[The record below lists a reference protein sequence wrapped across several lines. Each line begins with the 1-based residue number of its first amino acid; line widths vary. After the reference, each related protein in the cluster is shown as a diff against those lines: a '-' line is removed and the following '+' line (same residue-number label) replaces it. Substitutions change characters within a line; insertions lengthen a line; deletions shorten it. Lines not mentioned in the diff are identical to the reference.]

1 VGTYFNPHI
10 IRIEI
15 FEQELILLATLQ
27 IHNKECPG
35 NWRTRKVGIYLA
47 FFLLVLCT
55 PVYADDPDTQAE
67 ESGGWKISGWNIQT
81 SLYTKHWD
89 SDPDHTN
96 KQKLIGPE
104 LVFENDYLVGLA
116 IFRNSFD
123 QPSQFL
129 YIGKTWRLFR
139 SEYFYF
145 KLVGGLLH
153 GYKEPYEDKIPL
165 NGLGVAPA
173 ILPSF
178 GIRYKRVMV
187 EVQIAGTAAI
197 TITGGLR
204 F

>member
-1 VGTYFNPHI
+1 VPSKFHISFNI
-10 IRIEI
+10 C
-15 FEQELILLATLQ
+15 LAGLL
-27 IHNKECPG
+27 
-35 NWRTRKVGIYLA
+35 
-47 FFLLVLCT
+47 LLFCINLH
-55 PVYADDPDTQAE
+55 AE
-67 ESGGWKISGWNIQT
+67 EGTIETDKSSGWKIKGWNIQT

-89 SDPDHTN
+89 DDPDHTN

-129 YIGKTWRLFR
+129 YIGKTWPLFR
-139 SEYFYF
+139 TDWFYF

-153 GYKEPYEDKIPL
+153 GYKEPYEDKIPF

-178 GIRYKRVMV
+178 GFRYKYFML
-187 EVQIAGTAAI
+187 ETQIAGTAAI
-197 TITGGLR
+197 TITAGLR

>member
-1 VGTYFNPHI
+1 VVNP
-10 IRIEI
+10 
-15 FEQELILLATLQ
+15 Q
-27 IHNKECPG
+27 IHPQDFSKGRRAKTIRACLACALLMLS
-35 NWRTRKVGIYLA
+35 THIY
-47 FFLLVLCT
+47 
-55 PVYADDPDTQAE
+55 AE
-67 ESGGWKISGWNIQT
+67 EDTDSDAEQSSGWNISGWNIQT

-89 SDPDHTN
+89 PEPDHTN

-153 GYKEPYEDKIPL
+153 GYKEPYEDKIPF

-178 GIRYKRVMV
+178 GFRYKHIML
-187 EVQIAGTAAI
+187 EAQIAGTAAI

>member
-1 VGTYFNPHI
+1 VAFPQIQPQDLSKGHRARV
-10 IRIEI
+10 IRAC
-15 FEQELILLATLQ
+15 LA
-27 IHNKECPG
+27 C
-35 NWRTRKVGIYLA
+35 A
-47 FFLLVLCT
+47 LLVFST
-55 PVYADDPDTQAE
+55 HIYAEEDTTAEAE
-67 ESGGWKISGWNIQT
+67 ESNGWKISGWNIQT

-89 SDPDHTN
+89 PEPDHTN

-129 YIGKTWRLFR
+129 YIGKTWPLFHSR
-139 SEYFYF
+139 HFYF

-153 GYKEPYEDKIPL
+153 GYKEPYEDKIPF

-178 GIRYKRVMV
+178 GFRYKHIML
-187 EVQIAGTAAI
+187 EAQIAGAAAI

>member
-1 VGTYFNPHI
+1 VS
-10 IRIEI
+10 
-15 FEQELILLATLQ
+15 LQ
-27 IHNKECPG
+27 IQSQQCSSRLRSHALSIC
-35 NWRTRKVGIYLA
+35 LA
-47 FFLLVLCT
+47 SVLLLITIPLC
-55 PVYADDPDTQAE
+55 ADDPGE
-67 ESGGWKISGWNIQT
+67 ESEPETVVETEEHSGWKISGWNIQT

-89 SDPDHTN
+89 PEPDHTD

-104 LVFENDYLVGLA
+104 LVFENNYLVGLA

-123 QPSQFL
+123 QPSQLL

-178 GIRYKRVMV
+178 GVRYKRVMA

-197 TITGGLR
+197 TITAGLR

>member
-1 VGTYFNPHI
+1 MPLQLRVFVKTCLIGLMLFSLNLNADEAAPE
-10 IRIEI
+10 IE
-15 FEQELILLATLQ
+15 E
-27 IHNKECPG
+27 KP
-35 NWRTRKVGIYLA
+35 
-47 FFLLVLCT
+47 
-55 PVYADDPDTQAE
+55 
-67 ESGGWKISGWNIQT
+67 GWKIRGWNIQT

-96 KQKLIGPE
+96 HQKLIGPE
-104 LVFENDYLVGLA
+104 IEFENDYMVGLA
-116 IFRNSFD
+116 IFKNSFD
-123 QPSQFL
+123 QSSQFL

-139 SEYFYF
+139 SDHFYF

-153 GYKEPYEDKIPL
+153 GYKKPYEDKIPF

-178 GIRYKRVMV
+178 GFRYKRIML
-187 EVQIAGTAAI
+187 ETQIAGTAAI

>member
-1 VGTYFNPHI
+1 MGTYFNPHI

-27 IHNKECPG
+27 IHNKECPR
-35 NWRTRKVGIYLA
+35 NWRTRKVGTCLA
-47 FFLLVLCT
+47 FFLLMLCT
-55 PVYADDPDTQAE
+55 PVYADDPDIQAE
-67 ESGGWKISGWNIQT
+67 EGSGWKISGWNIQT

>member
-1 VGTYFNPHI
+1 VGTRVKPHI
-10 IRIEI
+10 TRIEI
-15 FEQELILLATLQ
+15 FEQELILLATPQTHTQNYLR
-27 IHNKECPG
+27 
-35 NWRTRKVGIYLA
+35 NWRTRVVSACLVT
-47 FFLLVLCT
+47 FLLVFSL
-55 PVYADDPDTQAE
+55 PINADDSGKETE
-67 ESGGWKISGWNIQT
+67 ESSGWKISGWNIQT

-178 GIRYKRVMV
+178 GIRYKRVMM

>member
-1 VGTYFNPHI
+1 
-10 IRIEI
+10 
-15 FEQELILLATLQ
+15 
-27 IHNKECPG
+27 
-35 NWRTRKVGIYLA
+35 
-47 FFLLVLCT
+47 LVLSLA
-55 PVYADDPDTQAE
+55 VEADDPGTETE
-67 ESGGWKISGWNIQT
+67 ESSGWKISGWNIQT

-153 GYKEPYEDKIPL
+153 GYKEPFEDKIPL

-178 GIRYKRVMV
+178 GIRYKRVML

>member
-1 VGTYFNPHI
+1 
-10 IRIEI
+10 
-15 FEQELILLATLQ
+15 LKACLA
-27 IHNKECPG
+27 C
-35 NWRTRKVGIYLA
+35 A
-47 FFLLVLCT
+47 LLVFST
-55 PVYADDPDTQAE
+55 HIYAEEDTAGEAE
-67 ESGGWKISGWNIQT
+67 ESNGWKISGWNIQT
-81 SLYTKHWD
+81 SLYTHHWD
-89 SDPDHTN
+89 PEPDHTN
-96 KQKLIGPE
+96 HQKLIGPE

-139 SEYFYF
+139 SDYFYF

-153 GYKEPYEDKIPL
+153 GYKEPYEDKIPF

-178 GIRYKRVMV
+178 GFRYKYIML
-187 EVQIAGTAAI
+187 EAQIAGTAAI

>member
-1 VGTYFNPHI
+1 MAFP
-10 IRIEI
+10 
-15 FEQELILLATLQ
+15 Q
-27 IHNKECPG
+27 IHSQNYSKDS
-35 NWRTRKVGIYLA
+35 RTMAIRACLA
-47 FFLLVLCT
+47 FALL
-55 PVYADDPDTQAE
+55 PFSAHIFAE
-67 ESGGWKISGWNIQT
+67 EDTAGEAEEGNGWKISGWNIQT

-89 SDPDHTN
+89 ADPDHTN
-96 KQKLIGPE
+96 HQKLIGPE

-139 SEYFYF
+139 SDYFYF

-153 GYKEPYEDKIPL
+153 GYKEPYEDKIPF

-178 GIRYKRVMV
+178 GFRYKYIML
-187 EVQIAGTAAI
+187 EAQIAGTAAI

>member
-1 VGTYFNPHI
+1 MAFPQFHHQDCIKGRRARA
-10 IRIEI
+10 IRAC
-15 FEQELILLATLQ
+15 LA
-27 IHNKECPG
+27 C
-35 NWRTRKVGIYLA
+35 A
-47 FFLLVLCT
+47 LLVFSTCNFAQEDSGT
-55 PVYADDPDTQAE
+55 ETE
-67 ESGGWKISGWNIQT
+67 ESSGWKISGWNIQT

-89 SDPDHTN
+89 PEPDHTDH
-96 KQKLIGPE
+96 QKLIGPE

-123 QPSQFL
+123 QPSQLL

-153 GYKEPYEDKIPL
+153 GYKEPYEDKIPF

-178 GIRYKRVMV
+178 GFRYKYIML
-187 EVQIAGTAAI
+187 EAQIAGTAAI

>member
-1 VGTYFNPHI
+1 MPPKTINRFSTC
-10 IRIEI
+10 
-15 FEQELILLATLQ
+15 LAGL
-27 IHNKECPG
+27 
-35 NWRTRKVGIYLA
+35 
-47 FFLLVLCT
+47 FLLFSVNLH
-55 PVYADDPDTQAE
+55 AE
-67 ESGGWKISGWNIQT
+67 EGATETDKSSGWKIKGWNIQT

-89 SDPDHTN
+89 DDPDHTN

-129 YIGKTWRLFR
+129 YIGKTWPLFHQDW
-139 SEYFYF
+139 FYF

-153 GYKEPYEDKIPL
+153 GYKEPFEDKIPL

-173 ILPSF
+173 IIPSF
-178 GIRYKRVMV
+178 GLRYKYFMT
-187 EVQIAGTAAI
+187 ELQIAGTAAI
-197 TITGGLR
+197 TITAGLR

>member
-1 VGTYFNPHI
+1 VAFP
-10 IRIEI
+10 
-15 FEQELILLATLQ
+15 Q
-27 IHNKECPG
+27 IHSQDYSKG
-35 NWRTRKVGIYLA
+35 GHAKVIRACLA
-47 FFLLVLCT
+47 CALLVFSAHS
-55 PVYADDPDTQAE
+55 YAE
-67 ESGGWKISGWNIQT
+67 EDTTIEADESSGWKISGWNIQT

-96 KQKLIGPE
+96 HQKLIGPE
-104 LVFENDYLVGLA
+104 LVFENNYLVGLA

-139 SEYFYF
+139 TEWLYF

-153 GYKEPYEDKIPL
+153 GYKKPFEDKIPF

-178 GIRYKRVMV
+178 GVRYKYFMM
-187 EVQIAGTAAI
+187 EAQIAGTAAI

>member
-1 VGTYFNPHI
+1 MRAPEFTSFQENSVVLPHI
-10 IRIEI
+10 RTTTRT
-15 FEQELILLATLQ
+15 IL
-27 IHNKECPG
+27 CC
-35 NWRTRKVGIYLA
+35 
-47 FFLLVLCT
+47 LLLSACLNLH
-55 PVYADDPDTQAE
+55 AE
-67 ESGGWKISGWNIQT
+67 EATAETEDNHGWKISGWNIQT

-96 KQKLIGPE
+96 NQKLIGPE
-104 LVFENDYLVGLA
+104 LVFENDWLVGLA

-123 QPSQFL
+123 QPSQLL
-129 YIGKTWRLFR
+129 YIGKTWPLFR
-139 SEYFYF
+139 TDWFYF

-178 GIRYKRVMV
+178 GIRYKWFMM
-187 EVQIAGTAAI
+187 EAQIAGTAAI
-197 TITGGLR
+197 TVTAGLR

>member
-1 VGTYFNPHI
+1 MSS
-10 IRIEI
+10 
-15 FEQELILLATLQ
+15 Q
-27 IHNKECPG
+27 IHTPDRTTARKRRLLPAFIASLLLLFSLDSFAAEQDSDSEARGSATTEETGEKESRG
-35 NWRTRKVGIYLA
+35 
-47 FFLLVLCT
+47 
-55 PVYADDPDTQAE
+55 
-67 ESGGWKISGWNIQT
+67 SGWKISGWNIQT

-89 SDPDHTN
+89 PDPDHTN

-129 YIGKTWRLFR
+129 YIGKTWPLFHSR
-139 SEYFYF
+139 FFYF

-178 GIRYKRVMV
+178 GFRYKHVML
-187 EVQIAGTAAI
+187 EVQIAGTAAL
-197 TITGGLR
+197 TVTGGLR

>member
-1 VGTYFNPHI
+1 MAFP
-10 IRIEI
+10 
-15 FEQELILLATLQ
+15 Q
-27 IHNKECPG
+27 IHTQDCSKG
-35 NWRTRKVGIYLA
+35 RHVKVIRACLACALLLFSAHIY
-47 FFLLVLCT
+47 
-55 PVYADDPDTQAE
+55 AE
-67 ESGGWKISGWNIQT
+67 EDTVPEADESSGWKISGWGIQT

-89 SDPDHTN
+89 SEPDHTN
-96 KQKLIGPE
+96 HQKLIGPE
-104 LVFENDYLVGLA
+104 LFFENNYLVGLA

-139 SEYFYF
+139 TDWLYF

-153 GYKEPYEDKIPL
+153 GYKEPYEDKIPF

-178 GIRYKRVMV
+178 GIRYKHVML
-187 EVQIAGTAAI
+187 EAQIAGTAAI